1 MSQLTAKDFDILANP
16 LELLVLITKQ
26 NGELGEERVHH
37 PSGSAHRYASH
48 LDLSDYLLSAQL
60 VASQLVCVLGGVQ
73 MEQGRVF
80 GCLERFL
87 T

>member
-1 MSQLTAKDFDILANP
+1 MGQLPAKDLDILANP

-48 LDLSDYLLSAQL
+48 LNLLALLS
-60 VASQLVCVLGGVQ
+60 
-73 MEQGRVF
+73 
-80 GCLERFL
+80 
-87 T
+87 